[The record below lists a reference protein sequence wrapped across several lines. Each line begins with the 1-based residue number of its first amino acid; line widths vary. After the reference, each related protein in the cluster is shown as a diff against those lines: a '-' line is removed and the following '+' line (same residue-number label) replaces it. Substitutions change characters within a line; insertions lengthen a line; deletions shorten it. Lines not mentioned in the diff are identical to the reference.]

1 MDRLIY
7 TAMTGTKQVMEQ
19 QTTVSHNLA
28 NAATTGFRAQIDNFR
43 AVPVEG
49 KGLPTRTQVVD
60 ETAGADF
67 SQGPIQQTGRSLDMA
82 IQGSGWIAVQAAD
95 GSEAYTRAGSLK
107 VTQNGLLQTQAGE
120 QVMGDNGPISI
131 PYDSPLMIG
140 KDGTISSLVPGTTP
154 AAMETVGRIKL
165 VNPPVD
171 TLKRGEDGLFRSNTG
186 APVEADPNVAV
197 QGGALEQSNVNVVEA
212 MVKMIALGRQ
222 FDMQMDML
230 KKAEDNA
237 SKASQIMNVS

>member
-28 NAATTGFRAQIDNFR
+28 NAATTGFRAQIDSFR
-43 AVPVEG
+43 AVPVAG
-49 KGLPTRTQVVD
+49 KGLSTRTQVVD
-60 ETAGADF
+60 ETATADF
-67 SQGPIQQTGRSLDMA
+67 SQGSIQQTGRSLDMA

-107 VTQNGLLQTQAGE
+107 VTQNGLLQTQTGE
-120 QVMGDNGPISI
+120 QVLGDNGPISI
-131 PYDSPLMIG
+131 PFDSPLMIG
-140 KDGTISSLVPGTTP
+140 KDGTISSLTPGTTP
-154 AAMETVGRIKL
+154 ATMDTIGRIKL
-165 VNPPVD
+165 VNPPTE
-171 TLKRGEDGLFRSNTG
+171 TLIRGEDGLFRSNTG
-186 APVEADPNVAV
+186 GPVSADPSVMV
-197 QGGALEQSNVNVVEA
+197 QGGALEDSNVNVVDA
-212 MVKMIALGRQ
+212 MVKMISLGRQ

-237 SKASQIMNVS
+237 TKASQIMNLN

>member
-28 NAATTGFRAQIDNFR
+28 NAATTGFRAQVDSFR

-49 KGLPTRTQVVD
+49 KGLPTRTQVLD
-60 ETAGADF
+60 ETTGADF

-107 VTQNGLLQTQAGE
+107 VTQNGLLQTQTGE
-120 QVMGDNGPISI
+120 QVLGDNGPISI
-131 PYDSPLMIG
+131 PSDAPLMIG
-140 KDGTISSLVPGTTP
+140 SDGTISSLVPGAVP
-154 AAMETVGRIKL
+154 AIMESIGRIKL
-165 VNPPVD
+165 VNPSLD

-186 APVEADPNVAV
+186 GSVSADPNVVV
-197 QGGALEQSNVNVVEA
+197 QGGALESSNVNVVDA
-212 MVKMIALGRQ
+212 MVKMISLGRQ
-222 FDMQMDML
+222 FDMQMDLL
-230 KKAEDNA
+230 KKTEDNA
-237 SKASQIMNVS
+237 NKASQIMNLS